1 MKSWPA
7 YLSLILGIIPVLLL
21 AAVII
26 VMFWNSWHT
35 ISRLGLEELFSAD
48 FSYITTDA
56 RYQFGL
62 LPAITGTIV
71 VSGVSLIIAL
81 PVSLAIAVY
90 ASEYS
95 SGGVGRALRG
105 ILGTLSGIPPIVY
118 GLMAFMFYILFLQP
132 AFVGYEKNAVLGGIM
147 VSLLIIP
154 FMAPLIDEA
163 IRNVPANLKEASIAL
178 GATRWYTVTKT
189 ILPNAMHGIIAA
201 TALGCLKGMGD
212 LMVVAY
218 ATGLN
223 PNFPSPPWAI
233 FTNTLA
239 PLTKTAGLLSGA
251 ILPAYGCNGF
261 ACSTAY
267 FSGILLLVMALIVL
281 GIATLLQRWFKK
293 RYAA

>member
-1 MKSWPA
+1 MKSWPV
-7 YLSLILGIIPVLLL
+7 YVSLILGIIPVLLL
-21 AAVII
+21 AAVVI
-26 VMFWNSWHT
+26 VMFWNSWHVL
-35 ISRLGLEELFSAD
+35 SKLGLEELFSFD

-62 LPAITGTIV
+62 LPAILGTLVVTGI
-71 VSGVSLIIAL
+71 SLIIAL

-90 ASEYS
+90 ASEYAA
-95 SGGVGRALRG
+95 GGVGRALRG
-105 ILGTLSGIPPIVY
+105 ILGTLSGIPPIIY
-118 GLMAFMFYILFLQP
+118 GLMAFMFYILFLHP
-132 AFVGYEKNAVLGGIM
+132 AFFGYEKNTVLGGIM
-147 VSLLIIP
+147 LSLLIIP

-178 GATRWYTVTKT
+178 GATRWYTITKT
-189 ILPNAMHGIIAA
+189 ILPNAMPGIIAA
-201 TALGCLKGMGD
+201 TSLGCLKGMGD

-223 PNFPSPPWAI
+223 PGLPTPPWAL
-233 FTNTLA
+233 FSNALA

-251 ILPAYGCNGF
+251 ILPAYGCSGF

-267 FSGILLLVMALIVL
+267 FSGLVLLVMALIVL
-281 GIATLLQRWFKK
+281 GIATILQRWFKK